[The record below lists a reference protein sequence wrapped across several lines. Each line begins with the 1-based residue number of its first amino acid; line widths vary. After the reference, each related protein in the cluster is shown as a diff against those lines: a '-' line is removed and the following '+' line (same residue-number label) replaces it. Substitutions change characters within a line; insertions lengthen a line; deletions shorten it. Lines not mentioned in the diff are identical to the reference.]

1 MVAKKVGKSRYSL
14 RRVLG
19 APKNGKNPNGGIG
32 NGKGKDLGGKG
43 EVEGRVL
50 ASKGEE
56 EGRVLGGKK
65 GKKYGWGHRDGL
77 GRRKHCRGQRNE
89 KGKNLGGEGR
99 GRRKSLGIE
108 KRKRSR

>member
-43 EVEGRVL
+43 EV
-50 ASKGEE
+50 